1 MNSKVLMK
9 KAWLSYLT
17 PFNKILFVLMLV
29 IIGLIIAVVG
39 GLLLIMMQYH
49 ADLAK
54 ATLLLTDANNPS
66 SVFIL
71 KELQI
76 IQSVFLFIVPAFIA
90 GALFDQS
97 ATGYFGMNKIPT
109 GRAFLIIFLLMMVSA
124 PVISELVSLNE
135 MMKLPS
141 ALGGMEKW
149 MKDTEEEAAQI
160 TVKFLDVHSVGG
172 FLVNMLMIAIIPAL
186 GEEMM
191 FRGLLQR
198 LLGEWFKNIHVS
210 IFVTAF
216 IFGAIHLQFY
226 GLLPRMMLGVMFGY
240 LYLWTGTLWAP
251 VFAHF
256 INNGTA
262 VLISY
267 LSNRGAIHANY
278 ENFGSTDN
286 LFLIILSLVLTGFL
300 LYRLFIINKR
310 KTQIIEP

>member
-1 MNSKVLMK
+1 
-9 KAWLSYLT
+9 
-17 PFNKILFVLMLV
+17 
-29 IIGLIIAVVG
+29 
-39 GLLLIMMQYH
+39 
-49 ADLAK
+49 
-54 ATLLLTDANNPS
+54 
-66 SVFIL
+66 
-71 KELQI
+71 
-76 IQSVFLFIVPAFIA
+76 
-90 GALFDQS
+90 
-97 ATGYFGMNKIPT
+97 
-109 GRAFLIIFLLMMVSA
+109 MMVSA
-124 PVISELVSLNE
+124 PFISELVSLNE

-141 ALGGMEKW
+141 AFGGLEKW

-160 TVKFLDVHSVGG
+160 TTKFLDVHSAGG

-198 LLGEWFKNIHVS
+198 LLGEWFKNIHVA

-216 IFGAIHLQFY
+216 IFGAIHFQFY

-240 LYLWTGTLWAP
+240 LYFWTGTLWAP

-262 VLISY
+262 VILSY
-267 LSNRGAIHANY
+267 LSNRGTIHANY

-286 LFLIILSLVLTGFL
+286 IFLIILSLVLTGFL

-310 KTQIIEP
+310 KTQEIML

>member
-17 PFNKILFVLMLV
+17 PFSKILFVLMLV
-29 IIGLIIAVVG
+29 IIGLIIAVFG
-39 GLLLIMMQYH
+39 GLLLTMIQYH
-49 ADLAK
+49 ADLTK
-54 ATLLLTDANNPS
+54 ATLLLSNVNNPS
-66 SVFIL
+66 SIL
-71 KELQI
+71 IMKELQI
-76 IQSVFLFIVPAFIA
+76 IQSVFLFIVPAFVA
-90 GALFDQS
+90 GALFEQS
-97 ATGYFGMNKIPT
+97 ATGYFGMNKIPS
-109 GRAFLIIFLLMMVSA
+109 GKAFLIIFFLMMVSA
-124 PVISELVSLNE
+124 PFISELVSLNE

-141 ALGGMEKW
+141 ALGGMERW

-160 TVKFLDVHSVGG
+160 TEKFLDVHSAGG
-172 FLVNMLMIAIIPAL
+172 FLVNMLMIAVIPAL

-198 LLGEWFKNIHVS
+198 LLGEWFKNIHIS

-216 IFGAIHLQFY
+216 IFGAIHVQFY

-267 LSNRGAIHANY
+267 LSNTGTLRANY

-286 LFLIILSLVLTGFL
+286 IFLIILSLILTGFL
-300 LYRLFIINKR
+300 LYGLFIINKR
-310 KTQIIEP
+310 KTQDIEP

>member
-17 PFNKILFVLMLV
+17 PFSKILFVLMLV
-29 IIGLIIAVVG
+29 IIGLIIVVFG
-39 GLLLIMMQYH
+39 GLLITMIQYH
-49 ADLAK
+49 ADLTK
-54 ATLLLTDANNPS
+54 ATLLLTDVNNPS
-66 SVFIL
+66 SIL
-71 KELQI
+71 IMKELQI
-76 IQSVFLFIVPAFIA
+76 IQSVFLFIVPAFVA
-90 GALFDQS
+90 GALFEQS
-97 ATGYFGMNKIPT
+97 TTGYFGMNKIPS
-109 GRAFLIIFLLMMVSA
+109 GKACLIIFFLMMVSA
-124 PVISELVSLNE
+124 PFISELVSLNE

-149 MKDTEEEAAQI
+149 MKDTEAEAAQI
-160 TVKFLDVHSVGG
+160 TEKFLDVHSAGG

-186 GEEMM
+186 GEELM

-198 LLGEWFKNIHVS
+198 LLGEWFKNIHVA
-210 IFVTAF
+210 IFVSAF
-216 IFGAIHLQFY
+216 VFGAIHFQFY
-226 GLLPRMMLGVMFGY
+226 GILPRMMLGVMFGY

-267 LSNRGAIHANY
+267 LSNTGTLHANY

-286 LFLIILSLVLTGFL
+286 IFLIILSLILTGFL
-300 LYRLFIINKR
+300 LYGLFIINKR
-310 KTQIIEP
+310 KTQDIEP